1 MEPRVVGR
9 VSLDAMQAL
18 KARVKNGRL
27 VLDEPTDLPEGTEL
41 YLMPVNDQG
50 DDLDEEQ
57 RAALHQAL
65 DEAEADVDAGRTVS
79 EEEMWAKLR
88 AIS

>member
-1 MEPRVVGR
+1 
-9 VSLDAMQAL
+9 MQAL
-18 KARVKNGRL
+18 KARVINGRL

-41 YLMPVNDQG
+41 HLVPVEDDG
-50 DDLDEEQ
+50 DDLDEQE

-65 DEAEADVDAGRTVS
+65 DEAEADADAGRTVS

-88 AIS
+88 AIP